1 MALGQESPGLGI
13 GLTFCRFSLQVFW
26 LEEGGESSQG
36 HGAMSPQAQAGL
48 LWALWL
54 QAEGEGA
61 ASHRDHSWVSHPIHY
76 SLLPWF
82 VHLFIH

>member
-13 GLTFCRFSLQVFW
+13 GLTFCRFAGSW
-26 LEEGGESSQG
+26 WEEGGESSQG
-36 HGAMSPQAQAGL
+36 HGATSPQAQAGL
-48 LWALWL
+48 PWALWL
-54 QAEGEGA
+54 QSEGEGA
-61 ASHRDHSWVSHPIHY
+61 ASHQDHSRVSYPIHY